1 MIKTA
6 KFLLLILLWS
16 LFGNWNV
23 IPSAQTEI
31 VGKWHSISNNYGLR
45 YDFRSDNQYT
55 ICNADSSLFVVGR
68 YEIFP
73 DAGIIKQYIEGDII
87 PVIIEYKFNEDK
99 LILMYHKAFK
109 NHISHLTVL
118 KKDDTINVQVEKDS
132 SLICGQHIVLP
143 MKYRGNVFINYN
155 QKDGQEKKYTFDNR
169 PLISI
174 PANGLLQTQ
183 FEEDP
188 YYFILGRITFSIIDS
203 TALYQ
208 DIKFFSF
215 DKYYHN
221 LNELL
226 SQGYCMDSVYVCTYG
241 YNRQP
246 RKEINKLFDKTIE
259 GNVMMFRIDTL
270 RNLISNPFS
279 KLSLNN

>member
-1 MIKTA
+1 MIKTT
-6 KFLLLILLWS
+6 KFLLLILLWT

-23 IPSAQTEI
+23 ISSDQTEI

-55 ICNADSSLFVVGR
+55 LCNADSSLFVVGR

-73 DAGIIKQYIEGDII
+73 DAGIIKQYIEGDTV
-87 PVIIEYKFNEDK
+87 PAVIEYKFFEDK
-99 LILMYHKAFK
+99 LILMQHKAFK
-109 NHISHLTVL
+109 NQISHLTVL
-118 KKDDTINVQVEKDS
+118 KNDASKIVQVEDS
-132 SLICGQHIVLP
+132 SLSCGQQIVLP

-155 QKDGQEKKYTFDNR
+155 QKDGQVKEYTYDKR

-183 FEEDP
+183 FPEEP
-188 YYFILGRITFSIIDS
+188 YNFILGRITFSIIDT
-203 TALYQ
+203 TALYRH
-208 DIKFFSF
+208 IKFFSF

-221 LNELL
+221 LNELF
-226 SQGYCMDSVYVCTYG
+226 SQGYDMDSVYVCTYG
-241 YNRQP
+241 YNRQT
-246 RKEINKLFDKTIE
+246 REEINKLFDKTIE

-270 RNLISNPFS
+270 KNLISNPFS
-279 KLSLNN
+279 KSTLNN